1 GCSSSG
7 DRQGSVHARG
17 TVRGGLPHNDR
28 FGIGGTIV
36 VPAIGRAGWTAR
48 GQGVD
53 GGEKLGHFGGVEIS
67 HGVGYALAFSKP
79 DKRQGGR
86 HGFTSK
92 LSLRLRPP
100 RPVEPAKRDTI
111 CR

>member
-1 GCSSSG
+1 M
-7 DRQGSVHARG
+7 A
-17 TVRGGLPHNDR
+17 VRRCVIDVLAIFEADEIGNLHRKERASIVPCEHVNDR
-28 FGIGGTIV
+28 RFQV
-36 VPAIGRAGWTAR
+36 L
-48 GQGVD
+48 VD

-79 DKRQGGR
+79 EKRQGGR